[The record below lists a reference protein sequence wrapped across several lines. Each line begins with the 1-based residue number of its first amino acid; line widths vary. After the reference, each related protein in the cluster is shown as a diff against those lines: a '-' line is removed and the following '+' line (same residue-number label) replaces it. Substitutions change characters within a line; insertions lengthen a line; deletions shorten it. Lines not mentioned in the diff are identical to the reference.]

1 MTDRRQKWGGRRAA
15 RLRAATLDAYGTVCH
30 LCGRPGADSADHL
43 IPRALGGPDTLDNLR
58 PAHRSCNSARGTG
71 VLGGQVTVVTG
82 PPAAGKTTF
91 VRENAKPGDVVI
103 DYDALAVA
111 LQLPGAHPHDHPP
124 AVLHVAAAARTA
136 AIAAATGPRGRAPVW
151 LIDSRPTP
159 KRMAGYRAR
168 GWRVVTIDPGRD
180 VVLARAR
187 AVRMGSTIDVINEWY
202 ASSSTPKA
210 AAPAPSRPW

>member
-1 MTDRRQKWGGRRAA
+1 MPDRRPKWGGRRAA

-58 PAHRSCNSARGTG
+58 PAHKSCNSARGTG

-91 VRENAKPGDVVI
+91 VRENARPGDVVI
-103 DYDALAVA
+103 DYDVLAVA
-111 LQLPGAHPHDHPP
+111 LQLPGAPSHDHPR
-124 AVLHVAAAARTA
+124 AVLHVAAAARSA
-136 AIAAATGPRGRAPVW
+136 AIAAATGPRSMSPVW
-151 LIDSRPTP
+151 IIDTKPTP
-159 KRMAGYRAR
+159 KRLAGYRAR
-168 GWRVVTIDPGRD
+168 GWRVVTLDPGRD

-187 AVRMGSTIDVINEWY
+187 EQRPGSAIPVIHEWY
-202 ASSSTPKA
+202 ADVDVVASTTPE
-210 AAPAPSRPW
+210 PSRAW